1 MIKII
6 MQIESID
13 YDSFLQKVLAQAKE
27 HPEML
32 GGMKLPPFSN
42 KILKMIPA
50 QQKNEMM
57 AKMAN
62 DHKSEV
68 IPRAEA
74 LLAGVLG
81 NVQIYDMNVT
91 AGGHGADAIVAEIEI
106 RRFDQDVF
114 IDRMLPRY
122 YHETSAQQ
130 ILGEAYDG
138 RSDLYSVQQIMHA
151 QEAKKKE
158 LMCAKSMSANKQF
171 LIETMEQAAATKDV
185 KLKIHALRFMVR

>member
-6 MQIESID
+6 LQIASIN
-13 YDSFLQKVLAQAKE
+13 YDAFLEQILAQAKE

-32 GGMKLPPFSN
+32 GGMKLPPFSD
-42 KILKMIPA
+42 KIIKMIPA
-50 QQKNEMM
+50 RQKNEMM

-68 IPRAEA
+68 IPKAEA
-74 LLAGVLG
+74 LLASVLG
-81 NVQIYDMNVT
+81 NAQIYDMNVYCN
-91 AGGHGADAIVAEIEI
+91 GQGLDAIVAEIEI
-106 RRFDQDVF
+106 RYFDQDVF

-122 YHETSAQQ
+122 YHEASAQQ
-130 ILGEAYDG
+130 ILGDVYDG
-138 RSDLYSVQQIMHA
+138 RSDLASVQQIMHA
-151 QEAKKKE
+151 QDPKRKE

-185 KLKIHALRFMVR
+185 QLKINALRFMVK

>member
-6 MQIESID
+6 LQIASIN
-13 YDSFLQKVLAQAKE
+13 YDAFLEQILAQAKE

-32 GGMKLPPFSN
+32 GGMKLPPFSD
-42 KILKMIPA
+42 KIIKMIPA

-68 IPRAEA
+68 IPKAEA
-74 LLAGVLG
+74 LLASVLG
-81 NVQIYDMNVT
+81 NAQIYDMNVFCNRQ
-91 AGGHGADAIVAEIEI
+91 GLDAIVAEIEI
-106 RRFDQDVF
+106 RYFDQDVF

-122 YHETSAQQ
+122 YHEASAQQ
-130 ILGEAYDG
+130 ILGDAYDG
-138 RSDLYSVQQIMHA
+138 RSDLAAVQQVMHA
-151 QEAKKKE
+151 QEPKKKE

-171 LIETMEQAAATKDV
+171 LMETMEQAAASKDV
-185 KLKIHALRFMVR
+185 QLKINALRLMVK